1 MNQPIQYFPWMD
13 IPSDTLTR
21 WALRAIQWINL
32 NRHFLEFTTLPKAS
46 PDRIM
51 AGQNQKPVGKS
62 NNAVRTVGIQGGQ
75 PAPSE

>member
-1 MNQPIQYFPWMD
+1 MD

-51 AGQNQKPVGKS
+51 AGQNQKPVAKS
-62 NNAVRTVGIQGGQ
+62 NGAVRTVGIQGGR